1 MKNKNFKLKQL
12 KKPEAKTRL
21 KKLRHLIYKHDHF
34 YYNLDQPKI
43 DDYEYDQL
51 FSELVNLET
60 KYPDLITPDSPSQR
74 VPGKAL
80 LYFEKGVHR
89 KAMLSLQNTYNENEI
104 IDFYEKTLKLL
115 KSNKIEFLLEPKL
128 DGVAINL
135 IYEKGFL
142 TQALTRGDGNTGE
155 NVLENIKT
163 IHSIPL
169 NLPISIET
177 LEVRGEVVLLKED
190 FKKINKQKNEQGLSP
205 FANPR
210 NMAAGSL
217 RQLDPVVTAHR
228 PLKFFAHSPG
238 FFKGIKLQSQ
248 SDFFKTIKK
257 AGLPALPIVG
267 FKSFQNKKN
276 TFAAAVLCKNKNE
289 ILKYFHLMEKRRHRL
304 RFETDGIVIKVNSFS
319 EQEKM
324 GSISRSPRW
333 AKAAKFEPER
343 AETLVENISIQIGRT
358 GVLTPVAQL
367 KPVSVGGVTITHA
380 TLHNQSEIAKKDIRK
395 GDTVIVGRAGDV
407 IPEIVKVHFSKRKNP
422 SSIFKMPN
430 SCPVCSATVEEVRD
444 IVFCTNSLCPAIA
457 LQSLI
462 HFASKKAMN
471 IESLGSKIMN
481 RLYKKKLV
489 KNFSDIYSLTKEKLL
504 SLEGMGEKSSERIL
518 KSIEKSKKTKLHT
531 FIFAL
536 GIRHIG
542 EQTAYSL
549 SNFFIKKP
557 KRISQRTQRL
567 SANAV
572 DTKQLSFPQDI
583 YQLHLEENTTS
594 PKKKKKESFSPFSK
608 LTVLNLIAKATEEEL
623 KEIPDIGEVVASS
636 IRESFSRQSFIQ
648 EIQLLLKL
656 GIQIEIPKPKET
668 QQVFSGKKI
677 AITGSL
683 PQSRSQVEKLILSLG
698 GKVQN
703 TVNQKADFLLTNS
716 DKEEEHPSQK
726 IKQARKFNIP
736 ILSWKTFQKKIKA

>member
-1 MKNKNFKLKQL
+1 MFKS
-12 KKPEAKTRL
+12 KPFTKSKVKTRL
-21 KKLRHLIYKHDHF
+21 KQLRHLIYKYDHF

-51 FSELVNLET
+51 FSELVKWET
-60 KYPDLITPDSPSQR
+60 RYPDLITPDSPSQR

-80 LYFEKGVHR
+80 PHFEKGFHR
-89 KAMLSLQNTYNENEI
+89 KAMLSLQNTYNEKEI
-104 IDFYEKTLKLL
+104 IDFYEKTLKTLET
-115 KSNKIEFLLEPKL
+115 NKTEFLLEPKL
-128 DGVAINL
+128 DGVAVNL
-135 IYEKGFL
+135 LYEKGIL
-142 TQALTRGDGNTGE
+142 TKALTRGDGNTGE
-155 NVLENIKT
+155 NVTENIKT
-163 IHSIPL
+163 IRSIPL
-169 NLPISIET
+169 NLSISMET

-257 AGLPALPIVG
+257 AGLPALPLMS

-289 ILKYFHLMEKRRHRL
+289 IIKYFQLMEKRRHRL

-319 EQEKM
+319 KQEKM

-333 AKAAKFEPER
+333 AKAAKFKPER
-343 AETLVENISIQIGRT
+343 AETLVENISIQVGRT
-358 GVLTPVAQL
+358 GVLTPVARL

-407 IPEIVKVHFSKRKNP
+407 IPEIVKVHFSKRKKT
-422 SSIFKMPN
+422 SSPFKMPN
-430 SCPVCSATVEEVRD
+430 SCPVCSSTIEEVRD
-444 IVFCTNSLCPAIA
+444 IVFCTNSLCPAIV

-471 IESLGSKIMN
+471 IESLGSKIME
-481 RLYKKKLV
+481 RLYQKKIV
-489 KNFSDIYSLTKEKLL
+489 KSFSDIYSLTKEKLL

-518 KSIEKSKKTKLHT
+518 KSIEKSKKTNLST

-536 GIRHIG
+536 GIRYIG

-549 SNFFIKKP
+549 SNFFIKK
-557 KRISQRTQRL
+557 SQRTNQQTQKL

-572 DTKQLSFPQDI
+572 DTKQLSFPQNI
-583 YQLHLEENTTS
+583 YQASLKENIS
-594 PKKKKKESFSPFSK
+594 PLKKKKKESSSPFSE
-608 LTVLNLIAKATEEEL
+608 LTVFNLMAKATEEEL
-623 KEIPDIGEVVASS
+623 QEIPDIGEIVAHS
-636 IRESFSRQSFIQ
+636 IRKSFSRKLFIQ
-648 EIQLLLKL
+648 EIKLLLKF
-656 GIQIEIPKPKET
+656 GIQIEIPKPNKT

-703 TVNQKADFLLTNS
+703 TVNQKTDFLLSNS
-716 DKEEEHPSQK
+716 DKKEEYSSQK